1 MADSKKGISTPI
13 WIVIA
18 VAALVV
24 GALLGH
30 FVIGDTGA
38 SANLSGKTT
47 LAEGDLDSTIASYTY
62 NGTTTNVTARE
73 VIEESSSLDAAKQDD
88 GTYAVPTA
96 DDVLAYARNA
106 IVLQEAANKG
116 LSVSDEERD
125 AYAQEMLQTTD
136 YATVAANYGI
146 SEDTVKKI
154 VSDSAL
160 MKKLRDSVVTTELPT
175 MPEDPTAPD
184 DGNID
189 TATQDYATYVI
200 NLLGDEWDATNN
212 TWARTD
218 GTYYAALSSY
228 PISNE
233 SATYAAAQAA
243 YYVAYSNYSA
253 ASSQVSYE
261 WTAYVNT
268 LFSKASIQMGS
279 LQA

>member
-1 MADSKKGISTPI
+1 MANSKKGLATPI

-18 VAALVV
+18 VAALAV
-24 GALLGH
+24 GVLLGH
-30 FVIGDTGA
+30 FVIGGGGA
-38 SANLSGKTT
+38 VSLSGKTT
-47 LAEGDLDSTIASYTY
+47 ISEGDLDSPIASYTY
-62 NGTTTNVTARE
+62 DGKTTNVSARE
-73 VIEESSSLDAAKQDD
+73 VIEQSSSLDAAKQDD
-88 GTYAVPTA
+88 GTYAVPSA

-106 IVLQEAANKG
+106 IVLQVASDQG

-125 AYAQEMLQTTD
+125 QYAQDMLQTTD

-146 SEDTVKKI
+146 PEDTVKKI

-175 MPEDPTAPD
+175 MPDAPTAPD
-184 DGNID
+184 DGNTD

-200 NLLGDEWDATNN
+200 SLLGDEWDATNN

-218 GTYYAALSSY
+218 GSYYAALSSY

-243 YYVAYSNYSA
+243 YYVAYSNYST
-253 ASSQVSYE
+253 ASSQVSSE
-261 WTAYVNT
+261 WTTYVNT
-268 LFSKASIQMGS
+268 LFCKASIQIES

>member
-1 MADSKKGISTPI
+1 MANSKKGLATPI

-18 VAALVV
+18 VAALAV
-24 GALLGH
+24 GVLLGH
-30 FVIGDTGA
+30 FVIGGGGA
-38 SANLSGKTT
+38 VSLSGKTT
-47 LAEGDLDSTIASYTY
+47 ISEGDLDSPIASYTY
-62 NGTTTNVTARE
+62 DGKTTNVSARE
-73 VIEESSSLDAAKQDD
+73 VIEQSSSLDAAKQDD
-88 GTYAVPTA
+88 GTYAVPSA

-106 IVLQEAANKG
+106 IVLQVASDQG

-125 AYAQEMLQTTD
+125 QYAQDMLQTTD

-146 SEDTVKKI
+146 PEDTVKKI

-175 MPEDPTAPD
+175 MPDAPTAPD
-184 DGNID
+184 DGNTD

-200 NLLGDEWDATNN
+200 SLLGDEWDATNN

-218 GTYYAALSSY
+218 GSYYAALSSY

-243 YYVAYSNYSA
+243 YYVAYSNYST
-253 ASSQVSYE
+253 ASSQVSSE
-261 WTAYVNT
+261 WTTYVNT
-268 LFSKASIQMGS
+268 LFSKASIQIES